1 MAHGKAD
8 LGEQKYSKRSGSIE
22 ERKSGMNKMK
32 IAGIITAA
40 AAGAVFAVVY
50 FRPHVN
56 SIRSAVLL
64 LAAGVVV
71 IIGMLMISASEDFEL
86 EDTDEK

>member
-1 MAHGKAD
+1 
-8 LGEQKYSKRSGSIE
+8 
-22 ERKSGMNKMK
+22 MNKLK
-32 IAGIITAA
+32 IAGIITAV
-40 AAGAVFAVVY
+40 AAGVVFAVMY

-71 IIGMLMISASEDFEL
+71 IIGMLMISASDELNL
-86 EDTDEK
+86 EDTDET